1 MFTYLLTRPYEH
13 GLCGWSVKIKPR
25 RQSELRLSS
34 RGLHTCSVDSSA
46 WPMQELLRPSYSVSF
61 CVCVFRAVLWSGLL
75 SVSSVSFARLYGV
88 GCCLY
93 HSASVSFVRLYGVG
107 CCLYHSVSFARLYGV
122 GCCLY
127 HSASVSFVRLYG
139 VGCCLYHSVSFT
151 RLHGVGCC
159 LYYCVSVSFVRLH
172 GVGCCLYHSVSV
184 SFAQLHGVGCCL
196 YHSVSVFRASSWS
209 GLSVLFCVF
218 RAAS

>member
-107 CCLYHSVSFARLYGV
+107 CCLYHSVSF
-122 GCCLY
+122 
-127 HSASVSFVRLYG
+127 
-139 VGCCLYHSVSFT
+139 T

-184 SFAQLHGVGCCL
+184 
-196 YHSVSVFRASSWS
+196 FRASSWS
-209 GLSVLFCVF
+209 GLLSVLFCVF